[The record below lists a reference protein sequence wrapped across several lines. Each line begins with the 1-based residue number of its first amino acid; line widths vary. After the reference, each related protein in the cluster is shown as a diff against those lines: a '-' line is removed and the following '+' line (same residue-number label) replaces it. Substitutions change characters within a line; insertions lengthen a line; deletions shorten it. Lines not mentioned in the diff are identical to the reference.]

1 MKATPLL
8 ISWHDDNAP
17 IYSTHFDPHGKGRL
31 ATAGND
37 NNVRLWKVETIG
49 EERRVTYLSTLIKH
63 TQAVNVVRFSP
74 KGEMLASAGD
84 DGNVLLWVPSEL
96 QPHGGGL
103 GEDRSDDKE
112 TWRVKH
118 MCRSSGAEIYD
129 LAWSPDGVFFITGS
143 MDNIARIYN
152 AQTGQMVRQIAEHS
166 HYVQGVAWDPL
177 NEFVATQSSDRSV
190 HIYTLK
196 TKDGQFTLTSHGKFV
211 KMDLPARRI
220 SSSSPAPP
228 DIGIRGQSS
237 TSNALA
243 ISSPGPST
251 PGTPMT
257 TALPMDPPPVSH
269 SRRSSFGSS
278 QSMRRSASPAPS
290 MPLPA
295 VKPLEVSSP
304 GLFGGLGVKNASI
317 YANETFTSFFRRLT
331 FAPDGSLLFTPAGQ
345 YKTSHGP
352 HGDPPRISEEVIN
365 TVYIY
370 TRAGFNKPPIAH
382 LPGQKKPSV
391 AVKCSP
397 VFYVLRHGTKPTRHI
412 TLDTSSSEDAFP
424 SLPDSAVSTA
434 TPASNPFMEPPPP
447 LNTSTSDLS
456 CPLTSPKTTETENG
470 ATQGGPSPAF
480 ALPYRIVY
488 AVATQDAVLVY
499 DTQQQT
505 PICIVSNLHY
515 ATFTDLTWYVLPEVD
530 TCAQTL
536 SANISH
542 IRSND
547 GLTLIMSSSDGFCS
561 TIAFSPG
568 ELGQVYNPSSSEKA
582 QHGHH
587 ISTTSSTNTTP
598 LPTPTFATSPSLS
611 KANQIFSAPT
621 PPSTT
626 TTTTATVI
634 PARPASPAGSATS
647 SITQLSAG
655 IPQLST
661 STSGPGS
668 NSNSTVINNPTPTL
682 GSVPSVTA
690 TNSAPLPLQQAGLP
704 LSTPPQTPMSGVSH
718 SATISVSGSVLGKR
732 ELGTVSE
739 SERDEIRESGKH
751 SSGADVEGE
760 VTATAPAVKKRRV
773 APTLISGS
781 GAVAAPVTAAP
792 AHPSKEAK

>member
-37 NNVRLWKVETIG
+37 NNVRLWKIETSG

-220 SSSSPAPP
+220 SSSSPVPP
-228 DIGIRGQSS
+228 DVLGLRTQSS
-237 TSNALA
+237 TNDSLA
-243 ISSPGPST
+243 ISSPVPSA

-278 QSMRRSASPAPS
+278 PSMRRSASPAPS

-352 HGDPPRISEEVIN
+352 HGDPPKTSEEVIN

-397 VFYVLRHGTKPTRHI
+397 VFYALRQGTKPTRHI
-412 TLDTSSSEDAFP
+412 TLDTSSGEDAFP
-424 SLPDSAVSTA
+424 SLPDSALPA
-434 TPASNPFMEPPPP
+434 ITPTKSSFMEPPPP

-456 CPLTSPKTTETENG
+456 RPLTSPKTTEPEIC
-470 ATQGGPSPAF
+470 AVQGWPSPAF
-480 ALPYRIVY
+480 ALPYRIIY

-515 ATFTDLTWYVLPEVD
+515 ATFTDLTW
-530 TCAQTL
+530 
-536 SANISH
+536 
-542 IRSND
+542 SND

-561 TIAFSPG
+561 TLAFSPG
-568 ELGQVYNPSSSEKA
+568 ELGQIYRSSTSEKG
-582 QHGHH
+582 QHVQHV
-587 ISTTSSTNTTP
+587 STTSSTTTTP

-611 KANQIFSAPT
+611 KLNPTFSAPT
-621 PPSTT
+621 PPCTTTSTT
-626 TTTTATVI
+626 TPIT
-634 PARPASPAGSATS
+634 PARPTSPTGSTTS
-647 SITQLSAG
+647 SITQVSTG
-655 IPQLST
+655 IPPIST
-661 STSGPGS
+661 SASGPGS
-668 NSNSTVINNPTPTL
+668 NSNCTVINNPTPTL

-690 TNSAPLPLQQAGLP
+690 TNSAPPPFPQAGLP

-718 SATISVSGSVLGKR
+718 SATSSVSGSVLGKR
-732 ELGTVSE
+732 DICGVSE
-739 SERDEIRESGKH
+739 SERDEARDSGRGDN
-751 SSGADVEGE
+751 GADADGE
-760 VTATAPAVKKRRV
+760 VIAAVPAAKKRRI
-773 APTLISGS
+773 APTLISGEDTPTS
-781 GAVAAPVTAAP
+781 AP
-792 AHPSKEAK
+792 APPTSAEK